1 MLKGEDSLQQLFHHF
16 LDFKKNLYI
25 KLVQVQLMYLLSYNS
40 ISSAISIPTQT
51 NLKYLNDYVGVINE
65 PQKGNILG
73 IGRELEL
80 KTGAQATI
88 VIINSTNGTP
98 IENYSLELFRSWGIG
113 QKNKDNGLLVLISI
127 DDKAWRVEVGRGLEG
142 AIPDALSNRV
152 METLSKPSFLEGNY
166 SEGVMNSYSTF
177 CDIIAKEY
185 NITLDKSLH
194 LTVPSYG
201 NPTERSSRGFAFSG
215 GIILILFLLVIILN
229 RGRISSTLLQII
241 FWSNIGRGGPR
252 GGPGGGGN
260 FGGFGGG
267 SSNGGGSSGGW

>member
-1 MLKGEDSLQQLFHHF
+1 MKSKVFKFLSSLL
-16 LDFKKNLYI
+16 LIL
-25 KLVQVQLMYLLSYNS
+25 LLSFNS
-40 ISSAISIPTQT
+40 VSSVISIPNQT

-98 IENYSLELFRSWGIG
+98 IENYSLELFRNWGIG
-113 QKNKDNGLLVLISI
+113 QKNKDNGLLILISI
-127 DDKAWRVEVGRGLEG
+127 DDKTWRVEVGRGLEG

-152 METLSKPSFLEGNY
+152 METLGKPSFLEGNY
-166 SEGVMNSYSTF
+166 SQGLMNSYSTF

-185 NITLDKSLH
+185 NVTLDKSLD

-201 NPTERSSRGFAFSG
+201 NTTENSSRGFAFSG
-215 GIILILFLLVIILN
+215 GIILILFLLDIILN

-252 GGPGGGGN
+252 GGSGGGGN

>member
-1 MLKGEDSLQQLFHHF
+1 MKSKVFKFLSSLL
-16 LDFKKNLYI
+16 LIL
-25 KLVQVQLMYLLSYNS
+25 LLSFNS
-40 ISSAISIPTQT
+40 VSSVISIPNQT

-65 PQKGNILG
+65 PEKGNILG

-98 IENYSLELFRSWGIG
+98 IENYSLELFRNWGIG
-113 QKNKDNGLLVLISI
+113 QKNKDNGLLILISI
-127 DDKAWRVEVGRGLEG
+127 DDKTWRVEVGRGLEG

-152 METLSKPSFLEGNY
+152 METLGKPSFLEGNY
-166 SEGVMNSYSTF
+166 SQGLMNSYSTF

-185 NITLDKSLH
+185 NVTLDKSLH

-201 NPTERSSRGFAFSG
+201 NTTENSSRGFAFSG
-215 GIILILFLLVIILN
+215 GIILILFLLDIILN

-252 GGPGGGGN
+252 GRSGGGGN